1 MSEPL
6 MSKLFRIR
14 KERVSFQRIK
24 DGHIRGWRTEEVWVI
39 SRDVE
44 AGWPWPSVAQFD
56 TWSAAMAH
64 IDDEI
69 HAWIVP
75 ELKAK
80 GYSIRRDWA
89 VPATRDQDQRLYFVC
104 MNDAR
109 VRSKKRNMIKAK
121 GERAAWRAAWRHY
134 KGEI

>member
-14 KERVSFQRIK
+14 KERVSMPRYHE
-24 DGHIRGWRTEEVWVI
+24 GHIRGWKTIEVWVV

-44 AGWPWPSVAQFD
+44 AGWPWPSTARFNRWD
-56 TWSAAMAH
+56 TAMAH
-64 IDDEI
+64 IDSEI
-69 HAWIVP
+69 HEFIVP

-80 GYSIRRDWA
+80 GYSIRRDWDN
-89 VPATRDQDQRLYFVC
+89 PATPGYDRRQFYVC
-104 MNDAR
+104 LNDAR